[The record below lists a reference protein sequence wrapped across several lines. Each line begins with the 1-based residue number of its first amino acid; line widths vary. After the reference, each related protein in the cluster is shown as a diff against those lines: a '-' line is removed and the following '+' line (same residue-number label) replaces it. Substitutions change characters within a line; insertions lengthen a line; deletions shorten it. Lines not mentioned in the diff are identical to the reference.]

1 MPKNGDE
8 CFLWAMSCDGYYRPM
23 VVFWSESLYNDMSGR
38 WILCEDHEHD
48 VWDFTHWTEVEGP
61 SQKTV

>member
-1 MPKNGDE
+1 MNWRTDFDNMPKNGDE

-38 WILCEDHEHD
+38 WILY
-48 VWDFTHWTEVEGP
+48 
-61 SQKTV
+61 